1 MGLIKDWIQEMGST
15 WSGMAQG
22 DASAFLGL
30 PSTPQG
36 TGHSNTGHQG
46 GFPGTGHPNTGHQ
59 GGQPNTGQPGAM
71 LTPQQKKM
79 LLQLFH
85 QQYGRFPL
93 TEFEYDQWLA
103 ANW

>member
-22 DASAFLGL
+22 DASSFLGL
-30 PSTPQG
+30 PSTGSSNTGHQGGSAG
-36 TGHSNTGHQG
+36 TGHSNTGRQG
-46 GFPGTGHPNTGHQ
+46 GAIGTGSSGTGHT
-59 GGQPNTGQPGAM
+59 A
-71 LTPQQKKM
+71 LTPHQRKM

-85 QQYGRFPL
+85 QQYGRYPL
-93 TEFEYDQWLA
+93 TEFEYDQWLE

>member
-1 MGLIKDWIQEMGST
+1 MGLIKDWIQEMGGT

-22 DASAFLGL
+22 DANAFLGL
-30 PSTPQG
+30 PSTGHQNTGHQGGSPG

-46 GFPGTGHPNTGHQ
+46 DLPNTGH
-59 GGQPNTGQPGAM
+59 PGSGT
-71 LTPQQKKM
+71 LTPHQKKL

-85 QQYGRFPL
+85 QQYGRYPL
-93 TEFEYDQWLA
+93 TEFEYEQWLA